1 MSRDYKVYLEDILEA
16 AEKIERYLQD
26 VNDLESFRQND
37 LLIDA
42 VIHNLFVIGEAVK
55 HIPPDVRAKYPEIEW
70 RRIAGLR
77 DVIAHMYFGIKL
89 EIIWDSATNKLPEL
103 RLIIQRILDREG

>member
-26 VNDLESFRQND
+26 VNDLEIFRQND